1 MINVTGFFRDPEAWE
16 VLTEQ
21 VIAPLVR
28 GREGGEAIRVWVP
41 ACASGEEAYTIAMLI
56 AEQAEAAQKSF
67 DVKIFATDSVDD
79 SLTLARRGVFP
90 ASMERD
96 LSDERL
102 RRFFD
107 RTEDRC
113 QIRRDLRDWV
123 IFAPQNLLRD
133 PPFFRVDLVSC
144 RNFLIYLE
152 EEAQRKV
159 LALFHF
165 ALQEGG
171 HLFLGTAETLGRSS
185 DLFETISR
193 KWRIYR
199 RLGPT
204 RHEIVDFPI
213 AGRGRQALGTTLRA
227 AAEQL
232 FTEHAAEIAQRALAT
247 RFAPASVM
255 IDRGH
260 RIVYFHGGTD
270 DYLAQPPGH
279 PTQDLFAMAREGL
292 RTKLRGAVQTAGRE
306 NRPVTITAWLRPG
319 RSGRPVTMTVS
330 PVHERGTDGM
340 LLVSF
345 AEQRSEPAVSSTD
358 AKAEA
363 IQPRAPQGDEAR
375 LEREFET
382 ELNNLREEL
391 SRTIEELETSN
402 EELKASNEEIT
413 SINEELQSANEE
425 LETSKEEL
433 QSLNEELNTVNNQ
446 LQRKVEELEETTNDL
461 SNLLA
466 STEIATVF
474 LDRRNRICFV
484 TPAITKLIDITASD
498 EGRPIGAFAMRFE
511 GPSLLDDAERVLE
524 TLQPSEAE
532 VSGLDGRWYLRRIVP
547 YRTRDDRIDGIVI
560 TFTDVTAAKQ
570 AELALRRAHDHV
582 QAIYETVP
590 APLLVLSP
598 DLRVRSANA
607 AFYQTFKVTPNETD
621 GRLVYDLG
629 DGQWNIPKLR
639 ELLGE
644 VLPHNNIFENFEVEH
659 EFHGLGR
666 RVMLLNGRRL
676 DEMQM
681 ILLAIEDI
689 TERRHWEQHQQL
701 LVSEL
706 SHRVKNTLAT
716 VQSIA
721 AQTIRHAASLESFY
735 RDFSGR
741 LQALAGAHAL
751 LTARNWQSLDLQYV
765 VREPLRAYAE
775 AGERVRLQGPEIELK
790 PGAAL
795 ALSLALHELA
805 TNAAKHGALSTP
817 EGAIAIDWD
826 LDGTRDHRLLRLVW
840 SEHDGPKAAAPAN
853 HGFGL
858 GLIERITSYE
868 LDGEVKY
875 DFAPEGFTCE
885 LRLPYSEDNFRR
897 VADGRSADR
906 ARIA

>member
-1 MINVTGFFRDPEAWE
+1 
-16 VLTEQ
+16 
-21 VIAPLVR
+21 VR

-113 QIRRDLRDWV
+113 QIRKDLRDWV

-213 AGRGRQALGTTLRA
+213 AGRGRQAPGTAIRA

-345 AEQRSEPAVSSTD
+345 AEQRSEPAVPPTD

-363 IQPRAPQGDEAR
+363 IPPQAPQGEEAR
-375 LEREFET
+375 MEREFET
-382 ELNNLREEL
+382 ELNDLREEL
-391 SRTIEELETSN
+391 SCTIEELETSN

-413 SINEELQSANEE
+413 SMNEELQSANEE

-446 LQRKVEELEETTNDL
+446 LQRKLEELEETTNDL

-474 LDRRNRICFV
+474 LDRRSRIRFV
-484 TPAITKLIDITASD
+484 TPAITKLIDITRAD
-498 EGRPIGAFAMRFE
+498 AERPIGSFAMRFE
-511 GPSLLDDAERVLE
+511 DPNLLQDAERVLE
-524 TLQPSEAE
+524 TLLPSEAE
-532 VSGLDGRWYLRRIVP
+532 VSGHDGHWYLRRIVP
-547 YRTRDDRIDGIVI
+547 YRTKDDRIDGVVI
-560 TFTDVTAAKQ
+560 TFTDVTPAKQ
-570 AELALRRAHDHV
+570 GELALRRAHAHV
-582 QAIYETVP
+582 QAIYESLRV
-590 APLLVLSP
+590 PLLVLSP

-607 AFYQTFKVTPNETD
+607 AFYETFKVTPNETD

-629 DGQWNIPKLR
+629 NGQWNIPKLR

-644 VLPHNNIFENFEVEH
+644 VLPHNNVFENFEVEH
-659 EFHGLGR
+659 EFDSLGR

-681 ILLAIEDI
+681 ILLSLEDI
-689 TERRHWEQHQQL
+689 TERKHWEEHQQL

-721 AQTIRHAASLESFY
+721 AQTIRNAKSLDAFY
-735 RDFSGR
+735 QDFSGR
-741 LQALAGAHAL
+741 LQALGAAHAL
-751 LTARNWQSLDLQYV
+751 LTARNWQSLDLRAV
-765 VREPLRAYAE
+765 VLGPLRAYGE
-775 AGERVRLQGPEIELK
+775 AGGRVRLQGPEVELK

-795 ALSLALHELA
+795 ALSLVVHELA
-805 TNAAKHGALSTP
+805 TNAAKHGALSTS

-826 LDGTRDHRLLRLVW
+826 LTGSQDGTVVRLVW
-840 SEHDGPKAAAPAN
+840 REHGGPAAEAPAS

-858 GLIERITSYE
+858 RLIERVTSYE
-868 LDGEVKY
+868 LDGEARY
-875 DFAPEGFTCE
+875 DFTPDGFTCE
-885 LRLPYSEDNFRR
+885 LRLPYSADNFRGAPER
-897 VADGRSADR
+897 RGVDR
-906 ARIA
+906 ARTA